1 MPRLKHSSLFSGLIT
16 VLGLAVGI
24 QSAGALGIS
33 TNGTEYPIVGSYE
46 GDQLFSSVA
55 YNGRYGFVL
64 WQDSKSDGKGSG
76 IVARQLS
83 AGFSAGLSPAFR
95 VNSLTAGYQE
105 RPKAA
110 LFADG
115 TAIFCWE
122 GGEGGKHQIY
132 LRILDKKGIFPA
144 PEVVASQTTSQDSID
159 VGVAVLSNGNAVV
172 IWSAFGP
179 DGDMQGVFGR
189 IVDPKGKFIGG
200 IFTVNQFTS
209 FNQRNPDVVALPGGG
224 FAVCWISEQQRM
236 IASEFRGQASVD
248 VYARVFDAAGTAAAS
263 EFRVNRQNSMCA
275 NPVLSTTEAGQL
287 VIVWS
292 EQATIRLNSWEI
304 MSAVCGLDG
313 VLAGDPA
320 RVNQYQKGNQIVPT
334 ICRAGDLQVVAWTSI
349 GQDGN
354 REGVYA
360 RSLTAGV
367 PTGDEMR
374 VNSWTPA
381 SQIQPVAVSDGGT
394 QVAILWS
401 TFLANRGFD
410 LHAQRYSVGATVPQP
425 EPPFVA
431 GSSLNTLQVNWPE
444 LAGYNLA
451 NYELS
456 MDGAAGWLL
465 PQNHYSVTDLAAGS
479 THNFRLRY
487 VLKNGDKSLWSE
499 PASGKVWGADQ
510 NGDGIPDDWQV
521 QFWGSDSAKWAL
533 ASADSDGDG
542 ASNRSEFLAGT
553 DPLSNASVL
562 RLRVTHLPHGA
573 RLQWNTVPGY
583 VYQVQVSDGLPVNW
597 TDIGGIRFA
606 RGVTDSLDVSHEGR
620 SGLYRVIRLQ

>member
-1 MPRLKHSSLFSGLIT
+1 M
-16 VLGLAVGI
+16 
-24 QSAGALGIS
+24 
-33 TNGTEYPIVGSYE
+33 
-46 GDQLFSSVA
+46 
-55 YNGRYGFVL
+55 
-64 WQDSKSDGKGSG
+64 
-76 IVARQLS
+76 
-83 AGFSAGLSPAFR
+83 R
-95 VNSLTAGYQE
+95 VNSITAGFQE

-115 TAIFCWE
+115 NAIFCWE

-132 LRILDKKGIFPA
+132 LRILDKKGTFLA
-144 PEVVASQTTSQDSID
+144 PEVVLSQATSQDSID

-179 DGDMQGVFGR
+179 DGDMQGLFGR

-200 IFTVNQFTS
+200 IFSINQFTTY
-209 FNQRNPDVVALPGGG
+209 NQRNADVVALPGGG

-236 IASEFRGQASVD
+236 VASEFRAQASVD
-248 VYARVFDAAGTAAAS
+248 VYARVFDAAGSGVTS
-263 EFRVNRQNSMCA
+263 EFRVNRSNAICA
-275 NPVLSTTEAGQL
+275 NPALSITESGQL
-287 VIVWS
+287 VVVWS
-292 EQATIRLNSWEI
+292 EQAPIRSNGWEI
-304 MSAVCGLDG
+304 ISAVSGLDG
-313 VLAGDPA
+313 VLAAEPV
-320 RVNQYQKGNQIVPT
+320 RVNIYQKGNQFVPT
-334 ICRAGDLQVVAWTSI
+334 ICRAGDVQVVAWTSF

-354 REGVYA
+354 REGIYA
-360 RSLTAGV
+360 RSLTAGI

-381 SQIQPVAVSDGGT
+381 SQIHPVAVSDGGT

-431 GSSLNTLQVNWPE
+431 GSSFNTLQVNWPE
-444 LAGYNLA
+444 LVGYNLA

-456 MDGAAGWLL
+456 MDGAAGLAL
-465 PQNHYSVTDLAAGS
+465 PQNHHSVGALVAGS
-479 THNFRLRY
+479 SHNFRLRY
-487 VLKNGDKSLWSE
+487 VLRNGDKSLWSE
-499 PASGKVWGADQ
+499 AASGTVWGADA
-510 NGDGIPDDWQV
+510 NGDGIPDDWQT
-521 QFWGSDSAKWAL
+521 QFWGSDPAKWGA

-553 DPLSNASVL
+553 NPLSETSVL

-606 RGVTDSLDVSHEGR
+606 RGVTDSLDVSHQGR